1 MHLADKDR
9 KVFRWLHPA
18 ERFALQ
24 GLTPKLAK
32 LIPFEKLVK
41 ASGNMYP
48 VPFMTAVLSP
58 MLAAI
63 ADSQPGTSLGKTV
76 PPSMVASRFTAKKRK
91 SCGRISKPKKKKP
104 REQDDE

>member
-1 MHLADKDR
+1 MG
-9 KVFRWLHPA
+9 
-18 ERFALQ
+18 LQ

-63 ADSQPGTSLGKTV
+63 ADSQPGTCLGTTV
-76 PPSMVASRFTAKKRK
+76 PLSVAASKFIVQNGKQRNT
-91 SCGRISKPKKKKP
+91 CGRVENNTEISKPRKKKP
-104 REQDDE
+104 RDQDDE